1 MDNLHFLTE
10 ILMSD
15 AEYWVALKV
24 DEWSSGKHDK
34 SVWLISINP
43 KIRRGLKKDEIL
55 LTDLEALRSS
65 EPSNISLSH
74 SYAPFQLGLSM
85 YDFTQGYPIKTDV
98 RQFLID
104 ALALQSKDIYEYQ
117 SLIKQPEPK
126 TELITNQ

>member
-1 MDNLHFLTE
+1 
-10 ILMSD
+10 MSD

-24 DEWSSGKHDK
+24 DEWSSGKHNK
-34 SVWLISINP
+34 SVWLININP
-43 KIRRGLKKDEIL
+43 KIRRGLKKEEIL

-65 EPSNISLSH
+65 EPSNISLSD
-74 SYAPFQLGLSM
+74 SYAPFQLGISM
-85 YDFTQGYPIKTDV
+85 YNFTQGYPLTIDV

-104 ALALQSKDIYEYQ
+104 ALALQSKNIYDYQ

>member
-24 DEWSSGKHDK
+24 DEWS
-34 SVWLISINP
+34 
-43 KIRRGLKKDEIL
+43 DEIL
-55 LTDLEALRSS
+55 LTDLEVLRSS

-74 SYAPFQLGLSM
+74 SYSPFQLGLSM
-85 YDFTQGYPIKTDV
+85 YNFTQGYPIKTDV

-104 ALALQSKDIYEYQ
+104 ALALQSNDIYDYQ

>member
-1 MDNLHFLTE
+1 MDNLRFLTE

-65 EPSNISLSH
+65 EPSNISLSN
-74 SYAPFQLGLSM
+74 SYAPFQLGISM
-85 YDFTQGYPIKTDV
+85 YNFTQGYPITTDV

-104 ALALQSKDIYEYQ
+104 ALALQSQDIYDYQ

-126 TELITNQ
+126 NELITNQ